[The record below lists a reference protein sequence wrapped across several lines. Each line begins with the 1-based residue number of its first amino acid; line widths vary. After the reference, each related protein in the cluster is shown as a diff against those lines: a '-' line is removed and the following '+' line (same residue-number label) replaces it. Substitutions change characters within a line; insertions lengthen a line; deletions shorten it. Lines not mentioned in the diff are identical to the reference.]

1 MQLIIVESPS
11 KAKTIE
17 KYLGGKYKVDAS
29 GGHVRDLPEKRLG
42 VNIAKNYE
50 PNYVISADK
59 KPVIKRLKEKV
70 EKADKI
76 YLATDPDREGEAIS
90 WHLQEVLGLK
100 DKAQRI
106 EFNEISEKAV
116 KEALKN
122 PREINYNLVDSQQA
136 RRVLDRLVGYKL
148 SPLLC
153 KRIQNGLSAGRVQS
167 VALRIIVDKERE
179 IRAFVPAE
187 YWNLTATLSDGHH
200 KPFTA
205 YLAEKDG
212 KKFKPAN
219 QAEADEVENAI
230 KAANGAF
237 AVKQVKKT
245 DTKSHALP
253 PFTTS
258 TMQQDASAK
267 LNMSSP
273 MCMQVAQHL
282 YEGIETQEGHLAL
295 VTYIRTD
302 SVRISAES
310 QARAREYIAEKYGD
324 EYVPEKPNFYKSK
337 KNAQDAHEAIR
348 PIDLSM
354 TPEKVKPLLDRNHY
368 NLYKLIYERFIA
380 SQMSEAKYNYVTID
394 SVCGDYT
401 FRTNGRTVV
410 FKGYTAVYDDYKANQ
425 ETEDGEIVKVIPPVK
440 EGDGLKAENVSKEQ
454 KFTKPPVR
462 FTDASL
468 VRIMEEKGIGRPSTY
483 ATIIS
488 VLSKR
493 KYTVKENKYIVP
505 TDIAFRITDM
515 LVKYF
520 PDIMDVSFTAGMEDK
535 LDDIEKGGQDWH
547 KIIADFYPPFAEKLA
562 FAATDGDEITDIVC
576 EKCGAPMIRKNG
588 RYGKFLACS
597 NYPECSNIKSEKEE
611 VSDVK
616 CDKCGAMM
624 VYKTGKYGRFLA
636 CPNYPECTNVKPID
650 EETTTEKCEKCGGDM
665 VVKKGRFGKYLQC
678 TVCKA
683 TKSLTEKAGV
693 CPQCGNPT
701 QKMTSKSG
709 KIFYGCS
716 NYPACNFMSW
726 DMPTGEHCPK
736 CGSYI
741 VLTKDGKTR
750 KCSNK
755 ECDYSDKPKKTK
767 KADKTAETT
776 KAE

>member
-1 MQLIIVESPS
+1 
-11 KAKTIE
+11 
-17 KYLGGKYKVDAS
+17 
-29 GGHVRDLPEKRLG
+29 
-42 VNIAKNYE
+42 
-50 PNYVISADK
+50 
-59 KPVIKRLKEKV
+59 
-70 EKADKI
+70 
-76 YLATDPDREGEAIS
+76 
-90 WHLQEVLGLK
+90 
-100 DKAQRI
+100 
-106 EFNEISEKAV
+106 
-116 KEALKN
+116 
-122 PREINYNLVDSQQA
+122 
-136 RRVLDRLVGYKL
+136 
-148 SPLLC
+148 
-153 KRIQNGLSAGRVQS
+153 
-167 VALRIIVDKERE
+167 
-179 IRAFVPAE
+179 
-187 YWNLTATLSDGHH
+187 
-200 KPFTA
+200 
-205 YLAEKDG
+205 
-212 KKFKPAN
+212 
-219 QAEADEVENAI
+219 
-230 KAANGAF
+230 
-237 AVKQVKKT
+237 
-245 DTKSHALP
+245 
-253 PFTTS
+253 
-258 TMQQDASAK
+258 
-267 LNMSSP
+267 
-273 MCMQVAQHL
+273 MQVAQHL

-505 TDIAFRITDM
+505 TEIAFRITDM

-683 TKSLTEKAGV
+683 TKSLAEKAGV

-709 KIFYGCS
+709 KVFYGCS

>member
-116 KEALKN
+116 KDALKN

-348 PIDLSM
+348 PIDLCM

-505 TDIAFRITDM
+505 TEIAFRITDM

>member
-153 KRIQNGLSAGRVQS
+153 KRVQNGLSAGRVQS

-302 SVRISAES
+302 SVRISVES

-505 TDIAFRITDM
+505 TEIAFRITDM

-520 PDIMDVSFTAGMEDK
+520 ADIMDLSFTAGMEDK

>member
-505 TDIAFRITDM
+505 TEIAFRITDM

-611 VSDVK
+611 VSDVR

>member
-179 IRAFVPAE
+179 IKAFVPAE

-200 KPFTA
+200 KSFTA

-505 TDIAFRITDM
+505 TEIAFRITDM

-709 KIFYGCS
+709 KVFYGCS

>member
-302 SVRISAES
+302 SVRISVES

-505 TDIAFRITDM
+505 TEIAFRITDM

-650 EETTTEKCEKCGGDM
+650 EETTNEKCEKCGGDM

>member
-179 IRAFVPAE
+179 IKAFVPAE

-205 YLAEKDG
+205 YLAEKGG

-440 EGDGLKAENVSKEQ
+440 EGDGLTAENVSKEQ

-505 TDIAFRITDM
+505 TEIAFRITDM

-709 KIFYGCS
+709 KVFYGCS

>member
-348 PIDLSM
+348 PIDLCM

>member
-505 TDIAFRITDM
+505 TEIAFRITDM

-616 CDKCGAMM
+616 CDMCGAMM
-624 VYKTGKYGRFLA
+624 VYKTGKYGRVLA

-709 KIFYGCS
+709 KVFYGCS

>member
-440 EGDGLKAENVSKEQ
+440 EGDGLKAENISKEQ

-505 TDIAFRITDM
+505 TEIAFRITDM

-709 KIFYGCS
+709 KVFYGCS

>member
-302 SVRISAES
+302 SARISAES

-505 TDIAFRITDM
+505 TEIAFRITDM

-709 KIFYGCS
+709 KVFYGCS

>member
-310 QARAREYIAEKYGD
+310 QARAREYIAEKYGV

-505 TDIAFRITDM
+505 TEIAFRITDM

>member
-348 PIDLSM
+348 PIDLGM

-505 TDIAFRITDM
+505 TEIAFRITDM

-709 KIFYGCS
+709 KVFYGCS

>member
-505 TDIAFRITDM
+505 TEIAFRITDM

-650 EETTTEKCEKCGGDM
+650 EETTNEKCEKCGGDM

>member
-219 QAEADEVENAI
+219 QAEANEVENAI

-505 TDIAFRITDM
+505 TEIAFRITDM

-709 KIFYGCS
+709 KVFYGCS